1 MSKEKE
7 KGKKMSYLFL
17 KDSFYTFAYPS
28 ELCYYLFLKLFF
40 GLLKVLLG
48 YHFILLP
55 HFIHGGAKVQA
66 WSSIQFYSD
75 SIAQVSV

>member
-1 MSKEKE
+1 MSYLFFFFLNDRIYTFAYPLELC
-7 KGKKMSYLFL
+7 SYLFL
-17 KDSFYTFAYPS
+17 K
-28 ELCYYLFLKLFF
+28 LLF

-66 WSSIQFYSD
+66 WSSIQFYTD
-75 SIAQVSV
+75 SVAQVFP